1 MNFLLDTHTILWYL
15 SGNKNI
21 SSKAKDAIEKQENN
35 KFCSIASLWE
45 VAIKISLN
53 KLTFDFDLIEFLKY
67 LDDTGIEI
75 IQISKVHIIKVSSLE
90 FFHRDPFDRLIIS
103 QAATDNLTIITNDD
117 HIKRYPIS
125 TFW

>member
-21 SSKAKDAIEKQENN
+21 SSKAKDAIENRENN

-53 KLTFDFDLIEFLKY
+53 KLNFDFDLNEFLKY
-67 LDDTGIEI
+67 IDDTGIEI
-75 IQISKVHIIKVSSLE
+75 IHISKVHIIKVSSLK
-90 FFHRDPFDRLIIS
+90 FIHRDPFDRLIIS
-103 QAATDNLTIITNDD
+103 QAAINNLTIITNDD
-117 HIKRYPIS
+117 DIKKYPIS
-125 TFW
+125 TYW